1 LDSSIRT
8 LPANPITVTS
18 VTIPTR
24 REHVAAQEIMTYEKT
39 TNVRQA
45 AGSLVEG
52 GKTFIT
58 SPTSAMHN

>member
-1 LDSSIRT
+1 M
-8 LPANPITVTS
+8 VTS
-18 VTIPTR
+18 VTLPTR
-24 REHVAAQEIMTYEKT
+24 RERAAMQEITTYEKT

-58 SPTSAMHN
+58 SPTSAMQH